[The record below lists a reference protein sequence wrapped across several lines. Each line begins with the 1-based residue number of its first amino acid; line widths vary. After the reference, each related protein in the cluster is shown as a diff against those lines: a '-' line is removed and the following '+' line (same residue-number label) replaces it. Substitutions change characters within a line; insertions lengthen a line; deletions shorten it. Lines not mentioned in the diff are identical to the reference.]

1 MKRMTRSEN
10 DATTRPAPLRR
21 LAAVTGATALA
32 ILMMLAITPGVAAL
46 AQDITQCDAVGDGG
60 GQGLECHVEVIN
72 VLDLTDPAAP
82 IQSSTVTVTSCLGS
96 ADAAVEGVCT
106 STGPVEYAEV
116 VTDIDQC
123 NYAVNGGGSTL
134 LCTVDVL
141 NYVTGGATPTPATVN
156 ECNDS
161 LTTGDVLVCDPYLTG
176 PEHDTDPATA
186 TVVQC
191 NDSDNGGGSVLDCS
205 VAEGST
211 TNASLVVRVN
221 QCNNSA
227 NGGGSVVICRT
238 MIRNAVRVA
247 TTVVYTP
254 PVPVITTE
262 TSPEAQEFV
271 PVLPEEESDTETPVS
286 TTRSGTEYDSSI
298 TVNAGLALT
307 GETAPTG
314 LAPLGAAAVLL
325 GALLLALRRV
335 IVRP

>member
-1 MKRMTRSEN
+1 MI
-10 DATTRPAPLRR
+10 
-21 LAAVTGATALA
+21 GATSLGVLL
-32 ILMMLAITPGVAAL
+32 ILAITPGVAAL
-46 AQDITQCDAVGDGG
+46 AEDIAQCNAVGDGG
-60 GQGLECHVEVIN
+60 GGGLECHVEVIN
-72 VLDLTDPAAP
+72 NLDLTDPEAP

-106 STGPVEYAEV
+106 STGPVEYEEV

-176 PEHDTDPATA
+176 PEHDTDPSTA

-191 NDSDNGGGSVLDCS
+191 NDSVNGGGSVLDCS
-205 VAEGST
+205 LAEGST

-247 TTVVYTP
+247 TTDVFTP
-254 PVPVITTE
+254 PAPVVTTE

-271 PVLPEEESDTETPVS
+271 PVPPTVVTPPVVR
-286 TTRSGTEYDSSI
+286 TGTEYDSS
-298 TVNAGLALT
+298 AAAELSLT
-307 GETAPTG
+307 GSSSPSG
-314 LAPLGAAAVLL
+314 LVLFGGGALLL
-325 GALLLALRRV
+325 GALLLGARRIALRS
-335 IVRP
+335 

>member
-1 MKRMTRSEN
+1 MKRTTMSE
-10 DATTRPAPLRR
+10 AHPIRLSPVRR
-21 LAAVTGATALA
+21 LAALTGATALA
-32 ILMMLAITPGVAAL
+32 ILVLLAISPGIAAL

-60 GQGLECHVEVIN
+60 GQGLECHVEVVN

-141 NYVTGGATPTPATVN
+141 NYVTGGETPTEATVN

-238 MIRNAVRVA
+238 MIRNAVRA
-247 TTVVYTP
+247 STAVVYTP
-254 PVPVITTE
+254 PTPVETTP

-271 PVLPEEESDTETPVS
+271 PVLPEDETETPVD
-286 TTRSGTEYDSSI
+286 TTEVRSGLEYDS
-298 TVNAGLALT
+298 TAAAADLALT
-307 GETAPTG
+307 GSTAPSG
-314 LAPLGAAAVLL
+314 LVALGGGAVLL
-325 GALLLALRRV
+325 GALLLAVRRV
-335 IVRP
+335 ASRA